1 MRRLRTHRELLV
13 FSLHS
18 LFVPKN
24 HVSGKLLPVSEFI
37 IVSGLRL
44 LQNGKALTLC
54 VADSVYLRYL
64 VVKVTNLRLI

>member
-18 LFVPKN
+18 LFVPIN
-24 HVSGKLLPVSEFI
+24 HVSFKLLPVSEFI

-44 LQNGKALTLC
+44 LLKALTLC
-54 VADSVYLRYL
+54 VADFVYLRYL